1 MSERKR
7 TADNKKYF
15 EDLLR
20 DFEKKMYV
28 EETDEMKKLETTQE
42 INLESPNAREVV
54 KESLDR
60 YNRYM
65 ENIDFE
71 NYRSIEKL
79 IKYYL
84 KYKLTFKQRFYIMK
98 AIDDMVLSGVEKE
111 EKQEQ
116 EEIKRRLIKPKSAK
130 KQKK

>member
-7 TADNKKYF
+7 TADDKKYF

-71 NYRSIEKL
+71 NYKSIEKL